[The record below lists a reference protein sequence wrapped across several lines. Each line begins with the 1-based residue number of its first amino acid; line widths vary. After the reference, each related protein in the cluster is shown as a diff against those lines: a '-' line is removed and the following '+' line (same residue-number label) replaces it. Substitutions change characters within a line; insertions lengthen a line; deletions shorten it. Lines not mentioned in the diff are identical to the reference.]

1 VGAGDV
7 MKIPE
12 LLKKELS
19 EMSEEE
25 LRTAHDMLVDLESH
39 IEVELYLRD
48 GPEER
53 VERAD
58 GT

>member
-1 VGAGDV
+1 